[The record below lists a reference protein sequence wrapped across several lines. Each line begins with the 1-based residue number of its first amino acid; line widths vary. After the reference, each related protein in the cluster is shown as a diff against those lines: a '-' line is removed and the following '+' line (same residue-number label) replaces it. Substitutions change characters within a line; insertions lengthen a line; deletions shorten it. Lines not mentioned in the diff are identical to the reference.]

1 VPSWKE
7 CFVPDESDPLLASI
21 VGVLRAPVDLG
32 PALEQRVLAALA
44 REQSPEIRRPW
55 RHTSLAWA
63 AVLGGVLLA
72 GGMMVRDSARRPS
85 ADTPTLPVRLSLR
98 TAATRRVAVVGDFN
112 NWDPRATMLTRR
124 GEQWTTTLHLRPGR
138 YRYTFLVDD
147 ARWVADPDRSPA
159 ADPDFDRPTSLLT
172 VSH

>member
-1 VPSWKE
+1 
-7 CFVPDESDPLLASI
+7 VPDESDPLLTSI

-32 PALEQRVLAALA
+32 PALEERVLSVLA
-44 REQSPEIRRPW
+44 REQPPESRRAWQPV
-55 RHTSLAWA
+55 RLAWA

-72 GGMMVRDSARRPS
+72 GAMLSRGQPRQRPPEAS
-85 ADTPTLPVRLSLR
+85 TLPVQLSLR
-98 TAATRRVAVVGDFN
+98 TAAVRRVAVVGDFN

-124 GEQWTTTLHLRPGR
+124 GEQWSTTLHLRPGR

-147 ARWVADPDRSPA
+147 ARWVADPARSPA